1 MRAIRLGAT
10 ALLLG
15 LSVTAAQAQTI
26 AITGGT
32 VYPVSGP
39 KIPGGTVVIIDGKIA
54 AVGTSVTVPA
64 GATVIDAT
72 GKWITPG
79 LVNASSDLGL
89 TEVGSGAS
97 ANETSADGFDEVSSS
112 FQPWLAYNPQ
122 SVLIPDNR
130 EHGVTSVVVWPNG
143 NLIAGQGAAIDLGA
157 GSLTSVLIKAPIGMF
172 GQLEGNRSAGVGA
185 RGELLGKLVE
195 LLDDTKAYMANRKAY
210 DAAKMRPFA
219 FRRVDMEAMIPVVN
233 GQLPLVLA
241 VNQAASIEAALD
253 IARDYKLNLIL
264 YGADEAWM
272 VAEKIAAAGVPVMT
286 GAMDNVPRSFSQ
298 LGTRQDNAALL
309 RKAGVDVILIGNA
322 GNGDEEGFNVRNIR
336 YEAGN
341 AVGYGMGW
349 DDALAAVTAA
359 PAAAFGIAD
368 RVGTLQVG
376 MEGNVVVWDGDP
388 FEFATRA
395 EHVYV
400 RGVEYT
406 APSRQDM
413 LTRRYLTLPPS
424 YRAP

>member
-1 MRAIRLGAT
+1 MRAIRFGAS
-10 ALLLG
+10 ALLLC
-15 LSVTAAQAQTI
+15 LTAPAARAQTI

-39 KIPGGTVVIIDGKIA
+39 PISGGTVVIVNGTVTE
-54 AVGTSVTVPA
+54 VGASVAVPA

-72 GKWITPG
+72 GKWVTPG
-79 LVNASSDLGL
+79 LFNASSELGL
-89 TEVGSGAS
+89 TEVGGGAS
-97 ANETSADGFDEVSSS
+97 ANETSADGFDEVSAS

-130 EHGVTSVVVWPNG
+130 AHGVTSVVVWPNG

-157 GSLTSVLIKAPIGMF
+157 GSLAGVLVRGPIGMF
-172 GQLEGNRSAGVGA
+172 GQLEGNQSAGVGA
-185 RGELLGKLVE
+185 RGELIGKLVE
-195 LLDDTKAYMANRKAY
+195 LLDDTKAYMANKKAY

-219 FRRVDMEAMIPVVN
+219 FRRVDMEAMIPVVS

-241 VNQAASIEAALD
+241 VNQAASLEAALD
-253 IARDYKLNLIL
+253 LSRRYQFKLVL

-272 VAEKIAAAGVPVMT
+272 VADKIAAARVPVMT
-286 GAMDNVPRSFSQ
+286 GAMDNVPRTFTQ
-298 LGTRQDNAALL
+298 LGTRQDNAAIL
-309 RKAGVDVILIGNA
+309 RKAGVEVILIGNA
-322 GNGDEEGFNVRNIR
+322 GGGEEGFNVRNIR

-341 AVGYGMGW
+341 AVGYGMTW
-349 DDALAAVTAA
+349 DDALAAITLG
-359 PAAAFGIAD
+359 PAMVFGVAD
-368 RVGTLQVG
+368 RIGALKPG

-400 RGVEYT
+400 RGVEFT

-413 LTRRYLTLPPS
+413 LTRRYLTLPPR
-424 YRAP
+424 YWAP

>member
-1 MRAIRLGAT
+1 MRTIRLGAL
-10 ALLLG
+10 ALVLG
-15 LSVTAAQAQTI
+15 LTVPSVHAQTI

-39 KIPGGTVVIIDGKIA
+39 KIPGGTVVIVDGRIT
-54 AVGTSVTVPA
+54 AVGASVAIPT
-64 GATVIDAT
+64 GAIVIDAT
-72 GKWITPG
+72 GKWVTPG
-79 LVNASSDLGL
+79 LVNAATSLGL
-89 TEVGSGAS
+89 TEVGGGAN
-97 ANETSADGFDEVSSS
+97 ANETRAIGVDEVSAS

-130 EHGVTSVVVWPNG
+130 EYGVTTVLVWPDG
-143 NLIAGQGAAIDLGA
+143 NLVAGQGAAIDLGA
-157 GSLTSVLIKAPIGMF
+157 GSLADVMVRASVGMF

-185 RGELLGKLVE
+185 RGELIGKLVE

-210 DAAKMRPFA
+210 DAARMRPFA
-219 FRRVDMEAMIPVVN
+219 FRRVDMEAMIPVVS
-233 GQLPLVLA
+233 GTLPLVLA

-253 IARDYKLNLIL
+253 IARRYQLKLVL

-272 VAEKIAAAGVPVMT
+272 VAAKIAAAGVPVMT
-286 GAMDNVPRSFSQ
+286 GAMDNVPRSFTQ
-298 LGTRQDNAALL
+298 LGSRQDNAAIL
-309 RKAGVDVILIGNA
+309 RKAGVEVILIGNA
-322 GNGDEEGFNVRNIR
+322 GGGEEGFNVRNVR

-341 AVGYGMGW
+341 AVGYGMAW
-349 DDALAAVTAA
+349 DDALAAITLA
-359 PAAAFGIAD
+359 PATAFGVAD
-368 RVGTLQVG
+368 RVGALRAG
-376 MEGNVVVWDGDP
+376 LEGNVVVWDGDP

-413 LTRRYLTLPPS
+413 LTERYKTLPPAYGS
-424 YRAP
+424 P

>member
-1 MRAIRLGAT
+1 MRVTRLGII
-10 ALLLG
+10 ALALG
-15 LSVTAAQAQTI
+15 LSAPIAEAQTI

-39 KIPGGTVVIIDGKIA
+39 RIPGGTVVIVNGTIT
-54 AVGTSVTVPA
+54 AVGASVAVPA

-72 GKWITPG
+72 GKWVTPG
-79 LVNASSDLGL
+79 LVNASSELGL
-89 TEVGSGAS
+89 TEVGSGAN
-97 ANETSADGFDEVSSS
+97 ANETSADGFDEVSAS

-157 GSLTSVLIKAPIGMF
+157 GSLADVLVRGPIGMF

-185 RGELLGKLVE
+185 RGELIGKLVE
-195 LLDDTKAYMANRKAY
+195 LLDDTKAYMANKKAY

-219 FRRVDMEAMIPVVN
+219 FRRVDMEAMIPVVT

-253 IARDYKLNLIL
+253 LARLYHLQLVL

-272 VAEKIAAAGVPVMT
+272 VAGKIAAAGVPVMT
-286 GAMDNVPRSFSQ
+286 GAMDNVPRSFTQ
-298 LGTRQDNAALL
+298 LGSRQDNAAILN
-309 RKAGVDVILIGNA
+309 RAGVDVILIGNA
-322 GNGDEEGFNVRNIR
+322 GGGEEGFNVRNIR
-336 YEAGN
+336 FEAGN
-341 AVGYGMGW
+341 AVGYGMTW
-349 DDALAAVTAA
+349 DDALAAITLK
-359 PAAAFGIAD
+359 PAVAFGVSD
-368 RVGTLQVG
+368 KVGALQPG
-376 MEGNVVVWDGDP
+376 LEGNVVVWSGDP

-400 RGVEYT
+400 RGVEHT

>member
-1 MRAIRLGAT
+1 
-10 ALLLG
+10 
-15 LSVTAAQAQTI
+15 
-26 AITGGT
+26 
-32 VYPVSGP
+32 
-39 KIPGGTVVIIDGKIA
+39 
-54 AVGTSVTVPA
+54 
-64 GATVIDAT
+64 
-72 GKWITPG
+72 
-79 LVNASSDLGL
+79 
-89 TEVGSGAS
+89 
-97 ANETSADGFDEVSSS
+97 
-112 FQPWLAYNPQ
+112 
-122 SVLIPDNR
+122 
-130 EHGVTSVVVWPNG
+130 
-143 NLIAGQGAAIDLGA
+143 
-157 GSLTSVLIKAPIGMF
+157 
-172 GQLEGNRSAGVGA
+172 
-185 RGELLGKLVE
+185 
-195 LLDDTKAYMANRKAY
+195 
-210 DAAKMRPFA
+210 
-219 FRRVDMEAMIPVVN
+219 
-233 GQLPLVLA
+233 
-241 VNQAASIEAALD
+241 
-253 IARDYKLNLIL
+253 
-264 YGADEAWM
+264 
-272 VAEKIAAAGVPVMT
+272 MT